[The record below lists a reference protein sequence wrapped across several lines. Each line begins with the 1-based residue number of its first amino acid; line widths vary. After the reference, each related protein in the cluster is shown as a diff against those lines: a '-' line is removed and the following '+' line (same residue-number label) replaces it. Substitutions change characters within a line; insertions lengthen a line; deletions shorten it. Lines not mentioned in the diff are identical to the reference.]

1 MLMRL
6 STKSQVKAVQRARIL
21 QNRLILS
28 VATEET
34 SLLLVRATNTQVSLA
49 HKQKSG
55 ESINLD
61 FSSV

>member
-28 VATEET
+28 VATEE
-34 SLLLVRATNTQVSLA
+34 
-49 HKQKSG
+49 KQG
-55 ESINLD
+55 ESS
-61 FSSV
+61 FY